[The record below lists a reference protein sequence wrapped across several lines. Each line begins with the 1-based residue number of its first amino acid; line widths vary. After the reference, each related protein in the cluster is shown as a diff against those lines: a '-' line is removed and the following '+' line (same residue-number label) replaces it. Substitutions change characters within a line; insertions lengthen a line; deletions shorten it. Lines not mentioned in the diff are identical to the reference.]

1 MNSYIQQLILFLLL
15 FHPVSSMA
23 QQYFPLSIGDKWN
36 YQAQFV
42 DFEGFG
48 FNWNDSVYVEKDTLI
63 LSQHYLVLHGPF
75 FPFNNIVRLDQ
86 HYMYV
91 YMDSTEIPFFDF
103 SADTGATYSAVGYT
117 ITVGVDSF
125 SYFHGEHKALSF
137 AYRSAPYYRA
147 ASFSPKFGMVHL
159 SWSGGQS
166 SNDYFLVDCF
176 IDGVT
181 YNWTTSVKTEARSPG
196 DYSLEQNYPNP
207 CNPTTDISFRVPT
220 TQFVKLTVFNLLGQE
235 ISELLNGFVSSGE
248 HHIAF
253 HGQNLSSGVYLYR
266 LESANFTQTKKLIL
280 LR

>member
-103 SADTGATYSAVGYT
+103 SRT
-117 ITVGVDSF
+117 
-125 SYFHGEHKALSF
+125 
-137 AYRSAPYYRA
+137 
-147 ASFSPKFGMVHL
+147 
-159 SWSGGQS
+159 
-166 SNDYFLVDCF
+166 
-176 IDGVT
+176 
-181 YNWTTSVKTEARSPG
+181 
-196 DYSLEQNYPNP
+196 LELRTQPS
-207 CNPTTDISFRVPT
+207 DI
-220 TQFVKLTVFNLLGQE
+220 QLQ
-235 ISELLNGFVSSGE
+235 
-248 HHIAF
+248 
-253 HGQNLSSGVYLYR
+253 
-266 LESANFTQTKKLIL
+266 
-280 LR
+280 